1 MRQQGDLIRSVY
13 PKLILEGGNGFNE
26 ATGQM
31 QPLSSAVLK
40 KPPLARAVHLT
51 LGVAVLGSLLGGV
64 QLFAMIKML
73 GLIKQDMSPNQ
84 NEWAWYGYQVSMRI
98 LEVTLCTLLAIIATT
113 PLRSESNPVEASPG
127 STLDSEET
135 FCCGNKSKNRRR
147 KSNSA
152 TAAGLCC
159 FGDSNPPREFED
171 EIYSEICSNNHS
183 VRQVMGV
190 ESAAHN
196 YHDGTIMAL
205 GTLNNP
211 GGHAHQTMLAMGSN
225 TLMPYG
231 HKRAPATYATQ
242 SATLLRSSNHSYNS
256 GVFQV
261 TTIPCLRK
269 YILLK
274 NFPRAILMFDWKW

>member
-211 GGHAHQTMLAMGSN
+211 GGHHHQTMLAMGSN

-269 YILLK
+269 YI
-274 NFPRAILMFDWKW
+274 D